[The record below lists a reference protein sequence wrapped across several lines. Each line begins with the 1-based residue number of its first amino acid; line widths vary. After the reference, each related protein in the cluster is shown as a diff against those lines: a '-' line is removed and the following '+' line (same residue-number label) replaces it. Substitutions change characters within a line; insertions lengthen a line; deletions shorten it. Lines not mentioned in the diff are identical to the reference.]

1 MGRFEESVCMCLT
14 VLTEL
19 NKKFVW
25 WWWGAFSTELPSM
38 SSSDLM
44 LLALSRVSSTVS
56 EPDTQCN

>member
-1 MGRFEESVCMCLT
+1 MYVLDCLE
-14 VLTEL
+14 TEL

-25 WWWGAFSTELPSM
+25 CAFSTELPSM

>member
-25 WWWGAFSTELPSM
+25 WWCAFSTELPSM

>member
-19 NKKFVW
+19 NKRFVW
-25 WWWGAFSTELPSM
+25 CAFSTELPSM